1 MDLAQLTPDQ
11 LLALKQQLDGLT
23 DSSGRS
29 PIRPRQL
36 TDLRLLPTKDDPR
49 PLFISSAEA
58 PRDGRDLT
66 KTTPYPK
73 LMWHQDTGT
82 EITVYSS
89 AEERQMSDIYTLT
102 APAHRVL
109 EPMDA
114 LKLELDSFSEE
125 DRALIL
131 NAQKQTRIAEL
142 QAKLAGLSEEAL
154 TRLLGESE
162 QDEATG
168 EVKRR
173 PGRPRKTA

>member
-1 MDLAQLTPDQ
+1 MDLTALTPDQ
-11 LLALKQQLDGLT
+11 LVALKQQLDGLT
-23 DSSGRS
+23 DASGRS

-36 TDLRLLPTKDDPR
+36 HNLTLLPTKDDPR
-49 PLFISSAEA
+49 PLFIPSAEA

-66 KTTPYPK
+66 KTTEFPK
-73 LMWHQDTGT
+73 LMFHRDTGT

-89 AEERQMSDIYTLT
+89 GEQRQMSDLYDLV
-102 APAHRVL
+102 APAGRVM

-114 LKLELDSFSEE
+114 LKYELDSFSAE
-125 DRALIL
+125 DRALIID
-131 NAQKQTRIAEL
+131 AQKQTRIAGL

-154 TRLLGESE
+154 ARLLGEAE

-173 PGRPRKTA
+173 PGRPRKSA